1 VPLVVVDEAAIAWEE
16 GVAERRGEH
25 VHAEEEWEE
34 GVVEVAADEEVVKA
48 AAADE
53 EETCPRP
60 QPSRED
66 VEERHGE
73 HVYAEEE
80 RPRPQPSRAPELL
93 RDDDVAPPVGPGSTD
108 PNLGQCERSSPEEA
122 SEAVAAIIELAAAA
136 AEAAR
141 EAARATRRGDA
152 EAAREAARAAKAA
165 SDDDVD
171 ERRVEHVHAERAA
184 KAASEGATPQ
194 KLSTARVKPGNP
206 VEQPMLGNPV
216 EQPFLTTIGGESGG
230 AHHGAPLA
238 AQASDAGGAL
248 HACAHHGAP
257 LAARATELRP
267 PSPILGSTELR
278 PPSPT
283 PSPPQPIADVEDAG
297 AKGSL
302 LPPILGSLLPPE
314 YYTSVGLTKV
324 SGDALSWVVDPNLVV
339 DSVKAGEARTKAACE
354 DSVKERGDGG
364 DGGNGGDGGDRE
376 GGREGEGG
384 GGELPNMGDETSRSA
399 AVWQWLASTNA
410 SMASWWARGAR
421 DGAASA
427 ASDTAAEGAA
437 VSAEGALGAEADGHG
452 ETSRA
457 RLGSQPSPVPA
468 LPPALFTVPW
478 MSLPAW
484 YDGEGLPNWGLV
496 LGGPPPPVL
505 EEVTALC
512 RSSIRRCWL
521 DLCGQVIAS
530 PCH

>member
-1 VPLVVVDEAAIAWEE
+1 MPSALLPPDLVEAAEDEE
-16 GVAERRGEH
+16 VVAERRGEH
-25 VHAEEEWEE
+25 VHAE
-34 GVVEVAADEEVVKA
+34 AAEDEEVVKA

-53 EETCPRP
+53 EEAQSPRP
-60 QPSRED
+60 QISRPS
-66 VEERHGE
+66 
-73 HVYAEEE
+73 
-80 RPRPQPSRAPELL
+80 ELL
-93 RDDDVAPPVGPGSTD
+93 RDDDVATPGGPGSTD
-108 PNLGQCERSSPEEA
+108 LNLEPRERSSPEEA
-122 SEAVAAIIELAAAA
+122 REAAAAIIELAAAA

-141 EAARATRRGDA
+141 EAARAARRGEHIHAQAA
-152 EAAREAARAAKAA
+152 EGAREAARAAKAA
-165 SDDDVD
+165 DGGV
-171 ERRVEHVHAERAA
+171 
-184 KAASEGATPQ
+184 TPQ

-206 VEQPMLGNPV
+206 VRQPILGNPV
-216 EQPFLTTIGGESGG
+216 GQPILGNPVGQPILGNPVRQPVLTTVGGESG
-230 AHHGAPLA
+230 APR
-238 AQASDAGGAL
+238 S
-248 HACAHHGAP
+248 
-257 LAARATELRP
+257 ARATQLRP
-267 PSPILGSTELR
+267 PSPSSIFGI
-278 PPSPT
+278 PSP
-283 PSPPQPIADVEDAG
+283 SSIFGIPPRLADVEDADAG

-302 LPPILGSLLPPE
+302 LPPIFGSLLPPE
-314 YYTSVGLTKV
+314 YYTSIGLTKV
-324 SGDALSWVVDPNLVV
+324 SGDALSWVIDPNLVV
-339 DSVKAGEARTKAACE
+339 DSVKAGETRTKAGCE
-354 DSVKERGDGG
+354 DSVKAGCEDSVKA
-364 DGGNGGDGGDRE
+364 GGDGGDAEAGRE
-376 GGREGEGG
+376 GNGGDAEAGREGEGD
-384 GGELPNMGDETSRSA
+384 LPNMGDETSRSA

-427 ASDTAAEGAA
+427 ASDTAAEGAV
-437 VSAEGALGAEADGHG
+437 VSAEGAHHDAETDGHG